1 MPCAGGKGIWNMFE
15 GLGKI
20 SKIPETTVGISS
32 RENLIWE
39 FVAQVNEE
47 LRSQTRSSDKI
58 QI

>member
-1 MPCAGGKGIWNMFE
+1 MFE

-32 RENLIWE
+32 RENLIRG
-39 FVAQVNEE
+39 FVAQVNED